1 MHQQSVTYNPKQI
14 IIDMAMERTLVNAK
28 TTIQELK
35 LKIKKLKKENAEL
48 REELARVRKI
58 SKV

>member
-35 LKIKKLKKENAEL
+35 LKMKKIGKRKCRVARRIGKGKKN
-48 REELARVRKI
+48 I
-58 SKV
+58 

>member
-1 MHQQSVTYNPKQI
+1 MRRVVNEAMHQQSVTYNPKQI

-35 LKIKKLKKENAEL
+35 LKI
-48 REELARVRKI
+48 I
-58 SKV
+58 